1 MINLIPTDHKQSIA
15 YARHNTK
22 LVGWLIGIA
31 VAVVGL
37 AIVVGGGLFYI
48 NQDVQNYKQA
58 IAESEAN
65 LKAENEEEALAR
77 VAEIS
82 GRLSLVVDVLSRE
95 VLFSKLLPYLGSL
108 MPEGTSLESLSL
120 SREQA
125 GGIDLSIGAVNEFA
139 ASQALVNLKSDK
151 NLLFTA
157 ADANAVTCENTAPA
171 VYPCTVTIRAILVD
185 ENPFRL
191 LNQGEKKELKNE

>member
-1 MINLIPTDHKQSIA
+1 MINLIPTDHKQSTTF
-15 YARHNTK
+15 ARYNTK

-31 VAVVGL
+31 IAVFGL
-37 AIVVGGGLFYI
+37 VVVVGGGLFYI
-48 NQDVQNYKQA
+48 NQDVKNYKESIA
-58 IAESEAN
+58 ISEQT
-65 LKAENEEEALAR
+65 LKAENEEETLAR

-95 VLFSKLLPYLGSL
+95 VLFSKLLPYLGSI
-108 MPEGTSLESLSL
+108 MPDGTVLENLSL

-139 ASQALVNLKSDK
+139 ASQALANIKAED

-157 ADANAVTCENTAPA
+157 ADANSITCENKDTP
-171 VYPCTVTIRAILVD
+171 YLCTVSIRAVLVD
-185 ENPFRL
+185 ENPFLL
-191 LNQGEKKELKNE
+191 LNQGETNE